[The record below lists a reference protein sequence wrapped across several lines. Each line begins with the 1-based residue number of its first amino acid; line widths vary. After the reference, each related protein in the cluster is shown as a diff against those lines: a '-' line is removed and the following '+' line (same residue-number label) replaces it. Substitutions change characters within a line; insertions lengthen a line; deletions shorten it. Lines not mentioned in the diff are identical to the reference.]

1 MCRKLFSPNFEIG
14 SHFLKEDFKIPM
26 NNASVFLVTVTFYMP
41 GSVNKL
47 NLTYNLQQNQKSSQ
61 LHDL

>member
-26 NNASVFLVTVTFYMP
+26 NNASVFSCYGHF
-41 GSVNKL
+41 
-47 NLTYNLQQNQKSSQ
+47 
-61 LHDL
+61 LHARFGKYA

>member
-1 MCRKLFSPNFEIG
+1 MLQF
-14 SHFLKEDFKIPM
+14 
-26 NNASVFLVTVTFYMP
+26 FLVTVTFYMP